1 LHFKGKVVVELS
13 DEEFTILSDFVNAIE
28 LDDTA
33 PEELQ
38 TKLANALQVI
48 NNFGAD
54 QQTPDPNM
62 MAPA

>member
-1 LHFKGKVVVELS
+1 VVELS

>member
-1 LHFKGKVVVELS
+1 MVELS

>member
-1 LHFKGKVVVELS
+1 MTVELS
-13 DEEFTILSDFVNAIE
+13 DEEFTILSDLVNAIE

-38 TKLANALQVI
+38 TKLANAVQVI
-48 NNFGAD
+48 NNFGQP
-54 QQTPDPNM
+54 QQQAPDPNM

>member
-1 LHFKGKVVVELS
+1 VVEIS
-13 DEEFTILSDFVNAIE
+13 DEEFTILSDLVNAIE

-48 NNFGAD
+48 NNFGAE
-54 QQTPDPNM
+54 QQAPDPNM

>member
-1 LHFKGKVVVELS
+1 MVEIS
-13 DEEFTILSDFVNAIE
+13 DEEFTILSDLINAIE

-48 NNFGAD
+48 NNFGPA
-54 QQTPDPNM
+54 QQAPDPNM

>member
-1 LHFKGKVVVELS
+1 MVEIS
-13 DEEFTILSDFVNAIE
+13 DEEFTILSDLINAIE

-48 NNFGAD
+48 NNFGAQ

>member
-1 LHFKGKVVVELS
+1 MVDIP
-13 DEEFTILSDFVNAIE
+13 DEEFTILADLINAIE

-48 NNFGAD
+48 NSYGPDNQSPNPD
-54 QQTPDPNM
+54 QAVA
-62 MAPA
+62 APA